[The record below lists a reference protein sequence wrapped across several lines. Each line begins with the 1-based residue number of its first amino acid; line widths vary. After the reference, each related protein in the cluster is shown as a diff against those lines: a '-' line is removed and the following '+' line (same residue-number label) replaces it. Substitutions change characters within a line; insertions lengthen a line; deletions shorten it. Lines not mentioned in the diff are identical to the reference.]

1 MTTTTDP
8 FVQRLT
14 KLRNPGEQVL
24 LTEVHREHV
33 TARVRG
39 GRLEGID
46 QGHEHHQA
54 VRVLSGGRL
63 GYQGSRAA
71 DWDALL
77 DGARASVR
85 GTEWDS
91 FVLSGLGEVAASD
104 TAPEDAVG
112 SPAPTDLARMALEM
126 GRSLSDHAPEVV
138 PQAQVQWTRQWT
150 RLVDGDGQER
160 RWMRTEGRTAL
171 AGRVVRD
178 GDFMTVGANR
188 WQSAALPDPAPL
200 LDHVRTRLAWG
211 QRIVSLEADALPIVF
226 MPAVGFSLL
235 APVLARLSAP
245 AVTAK
250 TSPWS
255 DALDT
260 TVANAV
266 VSLVSDPG
274 IADGPRSVPWDDE
287 GTATHRVPLIDSGVL
302 RHWILDRRSA
312 HQLGQPALG
321 LGFGGD
327 LGSPPT
333 PRPSNVTVNAGSTPW
348 EDLLQSSSR
357 LLILEGWV
365 GGRPVNPLRGEMAGT
380 ATGLYLVDHGAVVG
394 RVKNVV
400 VSVNALEAWGSRLS
414 RVGDERHW
422 VGGGMMQL
430 APAFLPPILVQDVAV
445 AAKS

>member
-14 KLRNPGEQVL
+14 KLRQAGEQVL

-39 GRLEGID
+39 GHLEGID

-63 GYQGSRAA
+63 GYQGSRTA

-77 DGARASVR
+77 DGARAGAR
-85 GTEWDS
+85 GAELDG
-91 FVLSGLGEVAASD
+91 FVLSALGQGAASD
-104 TAPEDAVG
+104 ASSEDSVRDPV
-112 SPAPTDLARMALEM
+112 PADLAHMALAM
-126 GRSLSDHAPEVV
+126 GRALSGEAPEVV
-138 PQAQVQWTRQWT
+138 PQAQVQWMRQWT
-150 RLVDGDGQER
+150 RLVDGDGVER
-160 RWMRTEGRTAL
+160 RWMRTEGRAAL
-171 AGRVVRD
+171 SGRVVRD
-178 GDFMTVGANR
+178 GDFMTVGTNR
-188 WQSAALPDPAPL
+188 GQAAALPDPQSL

-211 QRIVSLEADALPIVF
+211 QRIVSLDADVLPIVF
-226 MPAVGFSLL
+226 MPPVGFSLL
-235 APVLARLSAP
+235 APLLARLSAP
-245 AVTAK
+245 AVAAK

-260 TVANAV
+260 RVANAEL
-266 VSLVSDPG
+266 SLVSDPG

-287 GTATHRVPLIDSGVL
+287 GTATRRVPLIDRGML
-302 RHWILDRRSA
+302 RHWILDRRTA
-312 HQLGQPALG
+312 HQLGQSALG
-321 LGFGGD
+321 LGFSGE

-348 EDLLQSSSR
+348 ADLVQSHPR

-380 ATGLYLVDHGAVVG
+380 ATALYLVDHGAVVG

>member
-1 MTTTTDP
+1 MTATDP

-14 KLRNPGEQVL
+14 KPRRPGEQML
-24 LTEVHREHV
+24 LTEVHREHM

-39 GRLEGID
+39 RLLEGID

-54 VRVLSGGRL
+54 ARVLAGGRL
-63 GYQGSRAA
+63 GYQGARAA

-77 DGARASVR
+77 EGARASA
-85 GTEWDS
+85 GGSEWTS
-91 FVLSGLGEVAASD
+91 LVLSGLDEHSPSEAS
-104 TAPEDAVG
+104 ADAVRNPD
-112 SPAPTDLARMALEM
+112 PAQLAQMALDM
-126 GRSLSDHAPEVV
+126 GRALSEQAPDVV
-138 PQAQVQWTRQWT
+138 PQAQVQWMRQWT
-150 RLVDGDGQER
+150 RLVDGDGREQ
-160 RWMRTEGRTAL
+160 RWMRTEGRATL
-171 AGRVVRD
+171 SGRVVRD
-178 GDFMTVGANR
+178 GDFMAVGANGWR
-188 WQSAALPDPAPL
+188 SAALPDPGGL
-200 LDHVRTRLAWG
+200 LDHIRTRMAWG
-211 QRIVSLEADALPIVF
+211 RCIVPLEAGALPVVF
-226 MPAVGFSLL
+226 MPPVGFSLL
-235 APVLARLSAP
+235 APLLARLSAP

-260 TVANAV
+260 VVASPDLSV
-266 VSLVSDPG
+266 VSDSR

-287 GTATHRVPLIDSGVL
+287 GTATRPVPLIDRGVL
-302 RHWILDRRSA
+302 RHWVLDRRAA

-333 PRPSNVTVNAGSTPW
+333 PRPSNVAVSPGATAW
-348 EDLLQSSSR
+348 EDLLRSTPR

-380 ATGLYLVDHGAVVG
+380 ATGLYLVDHGEVVG

-414 RVGDERHW
+414 HLGDTRQW
-422 VGGGMMQL
+422 VGGGMMPL
-430 APAFLPPILVQDVAV
+430 APSYLPPILVQDVAV
-445 AAKS
+445 AVKS